1 MAISTGR
8 VESEPAQERQ
18 FLLLFSRLL
27 CVSLRICATNQFAA
41 YLALRS
47 IVATRN
53 CTRNGAEFP
62 QVVREGRRR
71 EEDNKREV
79 LSMYKTQ
86 TETERE
92 THRQSERE
100 RERSFHFVQTR
111 AWRISSNGFEA
122 EDPPNFPFFIPE
134 V

>member
-1 MAISTGR
+1 MFLCGF
-8 VESEPAQERQ
+8 AQQ
-18 FLLLFSRLL
+18 
-27 CVSLRICATNQFAA
+27 NQFAA
-41 YLALRS
+41 YLAPRS

-62 QVVREGRRR
+62 QFVREGRRR
-71 EEDNKREV
+71 EEENKREV

-100 RERSFHFVQTR
+100 RERTQFSFRPDDSV
-111 AWRISSNGFEA
+111 
-122 EDPPNFPFFIPE
+122 EDQ
-134 V
+134 